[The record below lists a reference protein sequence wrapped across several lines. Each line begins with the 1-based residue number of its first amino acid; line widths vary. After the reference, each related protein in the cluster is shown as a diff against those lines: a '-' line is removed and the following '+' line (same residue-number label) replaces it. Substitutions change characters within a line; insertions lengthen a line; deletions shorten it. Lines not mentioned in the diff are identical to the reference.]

1 MKETPGDQENS
12 NLTEI
17 LDLIY
22 KFAVGD
28 YTARGVITGDD
39 SMMDGVMAGINIL
52 GEELQ
57 AKVAE
62 NKQAQQALSESE
74 AALRTI
80 FDSIEDGI
88 VVADAQSKR
97 YIMANAAMCNMLGY
111 SHDELLS
118 LGVNDMHP
126 KQDLPHIINEFERI
140 AKGDIRLTSN
150 IPMKRKDG
158 SIFYADVSSTTPLK
172 INGTNSLIGVF
183 RDITDRKR
191 AEKAEDMAS
200 HDGLTNLY
208 NYRKFHSLLKDE
220 IIRSQRF
227 NRPVSL
233 LMLDIDHFKQVND
246 TYGHQAGDA
255 VLKVISEL
263 LMNQSRAVDRVSRY
277 GGEEFMIIL
286 PETDV
291 TLAMMI
297 ADRLR
302 AAVEGWDFDIGG
314 GKVINITISVGV
326 AVYPKHADSVEALVK
341 ASDVTLYAAKNAGRN
356 RIWVLSVTEK
366 DVSERT

>member
-62 NKQAQQALSESE
+62 SKQAQQALSESE

-183 RDITDRKR
+183 RDLPGSWPSRDRFR
-191 AEKAEDMAS
+191 
-200 HDGLTNLY
+200 T
-208 NYRKFHSLLKDE
+208 
-220 IIRSQRF
+220 I
-227 NRPVSL
+227 NRL
-233 LMLDIDHFKQVND
+233 IDPAQPD
-246 TYGHQAGDA
+246 TRPQCC
-255 VLKVISEL
+255 
-263 LMNQSRAVDRVSRY
+263 
-277 GGEEFMIIL
+277 
-286 PETDV
+286 
-291 TLAMMI
+291 
-297 ADRLR
+297 
-302 AAVEGWDFDIGG
+302 
-314 GKVINITISVGV
+314 
-326 AVYPKHADSVEALVK
+326 
-341 ASDVTLYAAKNAGRN
+341 
-356 RIWVLSVTEK
+356 
-366 DVSERT
+366 

>member
-1 MKETPGDQENS
+1 MRQTPSNQEKS

-28 YTARGVITGDD
+28 YTARGVIAGDG

-62 NKQAQQALSESE
+62 SKQAQKTLSESE
-74 AALRTI
+74 AALRII
-80 FDSIEDGI
+80 FDSIQDGI
-88 VVADAQSKR
+88 VVTDVQNKR
-97 YIMANAAMCNMLGY
+97 YIMVNASMCKMLGY
-111 SHDELLS
+111 SRDELLS
-118 LGVNDMHP
+118 LGVNDVHP
-126 KQDLPHIINEFERI
+126 KQDLPHILHEFERVV
-140 AKGDIRLTSN
+140 KGDIRIAPN
-150 IPMKRKDG
+150 IPMKRKNG
-158 SIFYADVSSTTPLK
+158 SVFYADISSTTPLK

-183 RDITDRKR
+183 RDISERKR
-191 AEKAEDMAS
+191 AEKAEEIAS

-208 NYRKFHSLLKDE
+208 NYRKFHSFLKDE

-246 TYGHQAGDA
+246 THGHQAGDA
-255 VLKVISEL
+255 VLKGISDL
-263 LMNQSRAVDRVSRY
+263 LMSQSRAVDRVCRY
-277 GGEEFMIIL
+277 GGEEITIIL

-291 TLAMMI
+291 TLAMEI

-314 GKVINITISVGV
+314 GKIINITISVGV
-326 AVYPKHADSVEALVK
+326 AAYPKHADSVEALVK
-341 ASDVTLYAAKNAGRN
+341 ASDVALYAAKNAGRN
-356 RIWVLSVTEK
+356 CVSVSSVAEK
-366 DVSERT
+366 DLPEHT